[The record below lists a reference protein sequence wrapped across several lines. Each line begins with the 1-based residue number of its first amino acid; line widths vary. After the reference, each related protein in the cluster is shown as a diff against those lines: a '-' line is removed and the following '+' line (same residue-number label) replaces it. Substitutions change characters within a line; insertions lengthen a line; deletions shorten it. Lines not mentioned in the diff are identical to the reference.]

1 MRSPEA
7 AAERIELDAYP
18 ALGEVLARLA
28 QARQFIDDA
37 YDAYGPDG
45 QLARVALHLIDCAAD
60 ASALLGSRAGDLEAA
75 REALGTARSAVVAAT
90 CAVRHTHDDMKAT
103 TP

>member
-7 AAERIELDAYP
+7 AAGCIEADAYP
-18 ALGEVLARLA
+18 ALGEVLAMLA
-28 QARQFIDDA
+28 RARQFIDDE

-60 ASALLGSRAGDLEAA
+60 ASALLGRAGDLEAA